1 MNKFKSFQAKQSGF
15 TLLELLVVITLLAI
29 LSVGA
34 LVAYEGVGDNA
45 QATAAANNI
54 AGTDRAIRNY
64 RAVTQLYPDQ
74 WDSLVTT
81 TGSAPAFLAPT
92 TTAAFA
98 NLTLPLS
105 VSTGDFRDLL
115 DTYTQNVGLGAL
127 QVRTVVPATLNVE
140 PNLQH
145 NEGAAGTDAA
155 ELDFDAVTNF
165 AIMASYNEGDAAVSI
180 PAAACTINGVA
191 IPATQ
196 LDGTTAAGVAGAG
209 KRLNAIND
217 SLVASQCQFVLALGF
232 GHDAAHSTSNSSVA
246 IATPPTFVGKN
257 INAARNYGRYV
268 ALFHAGFDGA
278 NAGTVNNNITADEL
292 LKTPR
297 LIAVVD
303 TEGKAIDQAIAATN
317 P

>member
-105 VSTGDFRDLL
+105 VSAGDFRDLL

-145 NEGAAGTDAA
+145 NEGAAGADAA

-165 AIMASYNEGDAAVSI
+165 AIMASYNEGDAALSI
-180 PAAACTINGVA
+180 AASACQINGVA
-191 IPATQ
+191 MPTAQ
-196 LDGTTAAGVAGAG
+196 LDGTAIGAGAG
-209 KRLNAIND
+209 NRLNAIND
-217 SLVASQCQFVLALGF
+217 SLVASECQFVLALGF

-278 NAGTVNNNITADEL
+278 NAGTVDNNVSAAEL